1 MTDARETT
9 LFPATESSEADRQ
22 RDLTTGLLP
31 SQLLREAVAAGR
43 EILSLR
49 PIGDAQIQP
58 ASLDLRLGEVAYR
71 VRASFLPGAR
81 ASVRD
86 KLDQLAM
93 HRIDLTEGAVLEKDC
108 VYIVPSLEYLA
119 LRSRTSALA
128 NPKSSIGR
136 LDVFARVITDYGAEF
151 DRVRDG
157 YKGPL
162 YAEISP
168 RSFSILVRTGSS
180 LVQLRIR
187 RGSPAFSDTA
197 LRRLHDEV
205 GLVETPDGA
214 AVRDNLAGSRPML
227 RGTIRDGLAFT
238 VDVAGDARD
247 GIVGYKA
254 RRHTDLIDV
263 DRIRH
268 YDPRDF
274 WEPVYA
280 HRSPGDV
287 NARGGIVL
295 DPHDFYILASREAVV
310 VPPDHAAEMRPY
322 HTFVGEFRVHFAGFF
337 DPGFGISETGG
348 SGSRAVLEVRS
359 HEVPFL
365 IEDGQVI
372 GRLAYERLIGRPDK
386 LYGRAIGSSYQSQ
399 GLALSKHFKDFP
411 PG

>member
-1 MTDARETT
+1 MTGLPETT
-9 LFPATESSEADRQ
+9 LFPPPEPAESDRQ

-31 SQLLREAVAAGR
+31 SQMLREAVALGR
-43 EILSLR
+43 EILSPQ
-49 PIGDAQIQP
+49 PISDTQIQP

-93 HRIDLTEGAVLEKDC
+93 HRIDLTQGAVLEKDC
-108 VYIVPSLEYLA
+108 VYIIPLFEYLA
-119 LRSRTSALA
+119 LRKRTSALA

-151 DRVRDG
+151 DRVREG

-197 LRRLHDEV
+197 LRRLHEEV
-205 GLVETPDGA
+205 GLVETAEGPTPA
-214 AVRDNLAGSRPML
+214 REA
-227 RGTIRDGLAFT
+227 IRDGLAFT
-238 VDVAGDARD
+238 VDVAGHGKDRL
-247 GIVGYKA
+247 VGYKA

-263 DRIRH
+263 DRVRY

-274 WEPVYA
+274 WEPVHA
-280 HRSPGDV
+280 HHAAGK
-287 NARGGIVL
+287 AGAAGIVL
-295 DPHDFYILASREAVV
+295 DPHDFYILASREAVA
-310 VPPDHAAEMRPY
+310 VPADHAAEMRPY
-322 HTFVGEFRVHFAGFF
+322 HTLVGEFRVHFAGFF
-337 DPGFGISETGG
+337 DPGFGTAETGG
-348 SGSRAVLEVRS
+348 SGSRAVLEVCS

-365 IEDGQVI
+365 IENGQVV
-372 GRLAYERLIGRPDK
+372 GRLAYERLIARPDK
-386 LYGRAIGSSYQSQ
+386 LYGRAIGSSYQRQ
-399 GLALSKHFKDFP
+399 GLALSKHFCEFP
-411 PG
+411 AD